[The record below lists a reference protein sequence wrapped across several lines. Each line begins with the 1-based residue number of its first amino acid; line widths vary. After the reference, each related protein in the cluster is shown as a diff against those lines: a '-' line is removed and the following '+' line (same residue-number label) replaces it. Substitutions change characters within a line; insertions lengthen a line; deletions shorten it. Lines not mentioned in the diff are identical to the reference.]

1 MSLWL
6 EIYFQENHI
15 LTIKLS
21 NKLKS
26 EKSPYLKQHE
36 NNPVDWLPW
45 NKDSLKKAQVEKKPI
60 FLSIGY
66 ASCHWC
72 HVMAHE
78 SFENIEIAKVM
89 NDNFINIKVD
99 REERP
104 DLDFIFQRS
113 LGILTGA
120 QGGWP
125 LSMFLDENGVPFTG
139 GTYFPP
145 KEMQGRPSFNQVLN
159 NVSKVYKENREKIIN
174 QVEQMK
180 LVFKEF
186 NLKTAVIKQDVE
198 PLVEKIL
205 QYMDEKNGGFKGAP
219 KFPQLYIFDTI
230 FYFYNKNK
238 KNTFLDVVRKLLNNI
253 SSKGIYDHLGGGISR
268 YTVDEKWIVPHFE
281 KMLYDN
287 ILFVRTVNNYLVNKQ
302 DQKLNNKLIQTIDFI
317 NSEFLNDKNLLGSA
331 YDADS
336 EGIEGKYYV
345 WSNEEI
351 KGLLGNDID
360 IFKKKYLVTK
370 EGNFEGSNI
379 LIENDNYQLNENEL
393 EIINKSEKKLFDERK
408 KRVKPFFDD
417 KNQTD
422 LNSFW
427 IYTLLHS
434 SFVLKNKILRDKSF
448 ELLEILQ
455 KTLKNK
461 IYHCYDKDGEID
473 VFLEDYAYFALV
485 LVSFYEVTGD
495 VKYLNRSEEIL
506 KETWSLFYDEETKTL
521 QKNSQ
526 KTNDLFVKPIDIIDN
541 NIPNGN
547 SIFLLTLNKIF
558 NITENNIYKN
568 KIENLTKSFYS
579 LIDRNYSQMFSYYKT
594 LDICENNITFT
605 FFGFND
611 EFQKIRD
618 FLLLNYFEKS
628 TFIYKKSNDGQ
639 YVLICKNQT
648 CSQKLKNISEINKY
662 LNERSI

>member
-1 MSLWL
+1 MNLWL

-15 LTIKLS
+15 LNIKLS

-36 NNPVDWLPW
+36 NNPVNWLAW
-45 NKDSLKKAQVEKKPI
+45 NKNSLKKAQVEKKPI

-145 KEMQGRPSFNQVLN
+145 KEMQGRPSFTQVLN

-174 QVEQMK
+174 QVEQIK

-186 NLKTAVIKQDVE
+186 NLKTAIIKQDVE

-287 ILFVRTVNNYLVNKQ
+287 ILFVRTLNNYLVSKQ
-302 DQKLNNKLIQTIDFI
+302 DKKLNNKLIQTINFI
-317 NSEFLNDKNLLGSA
+317 NNEFLNDKNLLGSA

-336 EGIEGKYYV
+336 EGIEGKYYI
-345 WSNEEI
+345 WSDEEI
-351 KGLLGNDID
+351 KGILGDDID
-360 IFKKKYLVTK
+360 IFKKKYLITK

-379 LIENDNYQLNENEL
+379 LIENDIYELSENEI
-393 EIINKSEKKLFDERK
+393 EILNKSEKKLLDERK

-417 KNQTD
+417 KSQTD

-434 SFVLKNKILRDKSF
+434 SFVLKNKIIRDKSF

-461 IYHCYDKDGEID
+461 IYHCYDKEEEID

-495 VKYLNRSEEIL
+495 EKYLNKSEEIL
-506 KETWSLFYDEETKTL
+506 KETWDLFYDEETKTL

-547 SIFLLTLNKIF
+547 SIYLLTLNKIF
-558 NITENNIYKN
+558 NITENKIYKN

-605 FFGFND
+605 FCGFND

-628 TFIYKKSNDGQ
+628 TFIYKKSNDEQ
-639 YVLICKNQT
+639 YILICKNQT
-648 CSQKLKNISEINKY
+648 CSQKLKNISEINNY